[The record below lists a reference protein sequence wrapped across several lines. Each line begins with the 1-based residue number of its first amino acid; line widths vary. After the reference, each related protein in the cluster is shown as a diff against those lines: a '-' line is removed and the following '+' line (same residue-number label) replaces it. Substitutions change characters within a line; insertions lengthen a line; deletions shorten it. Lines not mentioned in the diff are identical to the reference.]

1 MNDIP
6 LEKSKFKEEFLKLN
20 NDVFKVK
27 YKKGGNRKCIIW
39 LPGRNDYFYHYPEN
53 PRGYVGYA
61 INNFLNTIKKEYKI
75 LLVTKNQIFIKKI
88 N

>member
-27 YKKGGNRKCIIW
+27 YKNPLIFLGRWGEKEKRKE
-39 LPGRNDYFYHYPEN
+39 RREE
-53 PRGYVGYA
+53 RRE
-61 INNFLNTIKKEYKI
+61 KRKERREEKRRE
-75 LLVTKNQIFIKKI
+75 K
-88 N
+88 